1 MNITSVNITWSY
13 PPTQPPTQFIVQS
26 YSTASPYHNISQ
38 MLNSTYYLYNGMAMG
53 SFYMFRVI
61 AYQSGVPST
70 PSDSTDVFINGANGI
85 SVDISD
91 HTHYCSSLFSSYR
104 SS

>member
-1 MNITSVNITWSY
+1 
-13 PPTQPPTQFIVQS
+13 
-26 YSTASPYHNISQ
+26 
-38 MLNSTYYLYNGMAMG
+38 MAMG

-70 PSDSTDVFINGANGI
+70 PSENTDVFINGANGI
-85 SVDISD
+85 IVDVSD

>member
-1 MNITSVNITWSY
+1 MNITSVNITWNY

-26 YSTASPYHNISQ
+26 YSTAALYHNISQ

-53 SFYMFRVI
+53 SFYIFRVI
-61 AYQSGVPST
+61 AYQSGVAST
-70 PSDSTDVFINGANGI
+70 PSDETDVFVNGANGI

-91 HTHYCSSLFSSYR
+91 HTLYCSTLFSSYR